1 MGNFQLYPSSTFPA
15 SGDLSTTPGSPH
27 TTVVGLQTYS
37 VSDFAPQSGQVL
49 AFVQGEWTPEAPQS
63 LQGFQGPQGPQG
75 QGPQGFQGPPGSG
88 TQGPQ
93 GPSGSG
99 SGGSLI
105 GVRKYA
111 FVYLSG
117 SAAPAGSGD
126 IATATSPTG
135 AVAGIIAN
143 RQAASYQYTSASSGS
158 FAGLNGGSTATNAQ
172 WVFGRNIN
180 FFCEACLGQ
189 TVTERMWLGVFDIA
203 LTTTT
208 LAGSDTTHSNQYAA
222 FRYSTTAGDS
232 DWQCVTCD
240 GTTQNVVSSGVAVDT
255 KSHRFLIVINDSI
268 PNVLFIIDGTTV
280 ATLTTNLPT
289 TSAVNAY
296 YVTGLASTAAVNSDF
311 FWTQVQLQADY

>member
-189 TVTERMWLGVFDIA
+189 TVTERMWLGMFDIA
-203 LTTTT
+203 LSTPTI
-208 LAGSDTTHSNQYAA
+208 AGSDTFHANQYAA
-222 FRYSTTAGDS
+222 FRYSTTASDT

-268 PNVLFIIDGTTV
+268 PNATFYIDGTLV

>member
-1 MGNFQLYPSSTFPA
+1 LSKVRGRPKLPNLSKAFK
-15 SGDLSTTPGSPH
+15 DLKDPK
-27 TTVVGLQTYS
+27 VRGLK
-37 VSDFAPQSGQVL
+37 
-49 AFVQGEWTPEAPQS
+49 
-63 LQGFQGPQGPQG
+63 GFK
-75 QGPQGFQGPPGSG
+75 
-88 TQGPQ
+88 
-93 GPSGSG
+93 
-99 SGGSLI
+99 
-105 GVRKYA
+105 VRKVPGHKARRVRAEVEAAEVLSA
-111 FVYLSG
+111 FANTLS
-117 SAAPAGSGD
+117 SICLDRRHPLAQ
-126 IATATSPTG
+126 ATLR
-135 AVAGIIAN
+135 VAGIIAN